1 MGVLHKNIMVSTATT
16 SLVSILLSLVAFS
29 RGAVVPGECGE
40 GRQCVPH
47 KSCQVSQE
55 ALATEL
61 IESSRCHLASVF
73 PEPLAD
79 HLKPRSCC
87 KKGETCCD
95 IKDIIKTSVDP
106 PTTSGPSVDPPTTS
120 VPSAGPN
127 PSFVATK
134 LGNFITFYNEVSGT
148 VSALTENIL
157 LIEEFNYDGKGL
169 APIFLAGTSGT
180 PGRDGEVDLA
190 FPNNTETRGAN
201 IQLNLP
207 AGFTVDQL
215 KWIAVLSE
223 GSKKVLGSLQFNGS
237 PTTSDPSVD
246 PQTTNGPLGNFTT
259 SFNEV
264 SGTVTKHSERA
275 LLIDDFNY
283 DGKNGLAVFLGG
295 ITGSPSGDGEVAFS
309 DPKLDTEYSG
319 NLVLNVP
326 AGFTVDQLKWI
337 AVWSPGAKEVLASL
351 QIK

>member
-47 KSCQVSQE
+47 KRCQVSPE

-61 IESSRCHLASVF
+61 TESSRCHLASVF

-79 HLKPRSCC
+79 HLNTRSCC

-106 PTTSGPSVDPPTTS
+106 PTTSVDPPTTSGPSVDPPTTS

-127 PSFVATK
+127 MPSFVATK

-157 LIEEFNYDGKGL
+157 LIEGFNYDG
-169 APIFLAGTSGT
+169 
-180 PGRDGEVDLA
+180 
-190 FPNNTETRGAN
+190 
-201 IQLNLP
+201 
-207 AGFTVDQL
+207 
-215 KWIAVLSE
+215 
-223 GSKKVLGSLQFNGS
+223 
-237 PTTSDPSVD
+237 
-246 PQTTNGPLGNFTT
+246 
-259 SFNEV
+259 
-264 SGTVTKHSERA
+264 
-275 LLIDDFNY
+275 
-283 DGKNGLAVFLGG
+283 
-295 ITGSPSGDGEVAFS
+295 
-309 DPKLDTEYSG
+309 
-319 NLVLNVP
+319 
-326 AGFTVDQLKWI
+326 
-337 AVWSPGAKEVLASL
+337 
-351 QIK
+351 